1 MATQRTGVLEP
12 LQQAL
17 QVRTMKGTKAIVSI
31 FLVAAAAGCAAPDD
45 GPAEVAGGGLAA
57 TCTKPFEATDTV
69 SPEAL
74 TTRLATAVAGEVI
87 RVTPGTLQGSI
98 VVPAGVVLLGD
109 GVEVVAEGGAGLRL
123 TGGSATQPTVIRG
136 FTVRTIEG
144 APPVAAVVA
153 VGGDA
158 LVLSDLKLALS
169 TGAGIISE
177 GVRDLQIC
185 GTEIAGGLDEANF
198 AALSDL
204 PTVAATDAAILGL
217 VVTAGERLTKAGVDI
232 RDLVIRNI
240 AGFGAAFVDTEA
252 AWAQGR
258 VEGCA
263 GTGIFLSRSTHGWT
277 DVVVTGG
284 RASSTGSATFQT
296 GWGVVNTEASRLDTD
311 GLQVVGIPGFG
322 VFQSGSRSQHLG
334 ARIVANTMRGVLV
347 QESLSNSID
356 DPELLFDQAV
366 IAGNGGA
373 GIQVI
378 DGGGVVFQNGIIAES
393 RSLPTLNGGFG
404 DLVGTISDGIQL
416 NSVSATSVGTQLRA
430 DRAVIY
436 GNGKAGINAA
446 GTGTQLLS
454 EGSAGLSV
462 CGTTELDTA
471 RWTCNL
477 TAEEGWDCLR
487 ERGPS
492 VSEGWQCSD
501 TGGATV
507 CSSSDPAQAVAQ
519 TPGFAVVSPSDGL
532 PSFCRS
538 AAESIVGENGLVV
551 STGVAAAGSATG
563 FQKATPGAVGV
574 GYDWRC
580 RSEAGVRICTMQEL
594 DRLAVDDADNPSLTQ
609 GSGWSCSYTETGR
622 RCLWGG
628 FGIVTGGDVVGS
640 AGFLANV
647 EPRIIDRDQL
657 VRSGLIAPPG
667 MELRRDPTTVPA
679 LRGGARSIV
688 GENGLVNPD
697 GSLGSRAI
705 VGENG
710 VVGEDG

>member
-1 MATQRTGVLEP
+1 MDQQRCIVLVFN
-12 LQQAL
+12 QQGL
-17 QVRTMKGTKAIVSI
+17 QVRMMQRAKIVVSS
-31 FLVAAAAGCAAPDD
+31 LLLATAVGCATSEG
-45 GPAEVAGGGLAA
+45 GPPEATGGGLVA
-57 TCTKPFEATDTV
+57 TCTQPFEATDTV
-69 SPEAL
+69 APEAFAE
-74 TTRLATAVAGEVI
+74 RLATAVAGEVI
-87 RVTPGTLQGSI
+87 RVTPGTLQGSF

-109 GVEVVAEGGAGLRL
+109 GVDIVAVGGAGLRL

-136 FTVRTIEG
+136 FGLRTLAG
-144 APPVAAVVA
+144 AAPVSAITA

-158 LVLSDLKLALS
+158 LVLSDLTLALS
-169 TGAGIISE
+169 SGAGIISE
-177 GVRDLQIC
+177 GVQNLQIC
-185 GTEIAGGLDEANF
+185 GTEISGGLDDESF

-217 VVTAGERLTKAGVDI
+217 VVTAGEQLTKARIDI

-240 AGFGAAFVDTEA
+240 AGFGAAFIDTEA

-311 GLQVVGIPGFG
+311 GLQIAGIPGFG
-322 VFQSGSRSQHLG
+322 LFQSGSRSQHLG
-334 ARIVANTMRGVLV
+334 ARVVANTMRGVLV
-347 QESLSNSID
+347 QESLSRSTD

-373 GIQVI
+373 GIQVL

-393 RSLPTLNGGFG
+393 KSLPTLNGGFG
-404 DLVGTISDGIQL
+404 DAVGAISDGIQL
-416 NSVSATSVGTQLRA
+416 NSDSATSIGTQLRA

-436 GNGKAGINAA
+436 GNGKAGIHAQGA
-446 GTGTQLLS
+446 GTQLLS

-462 CGTTELDTA
+462 CGTTELDTT
-471 RWTCNL
+471 RWTCAL
-477 TAEEGWDCLR
+477 TAEAGWDCLR
-487 ERGPS
+487 EGGPA
-492 VSEGWQCSD
+492 VSQGWRCSD
-501 TGGATV
+501 SGGATV
-507 CSSSDPAQAVAQ
+507 CSSSDPAEAAAPS
-519 TPGFAVVSPSDGL
+519 PGFTIVRPLDGL
-532 PSFCRS
+532 PAFCRS
-538 AAESIVGENGLVV
+538 AAEAIVGENGLVV
-551 STGVAAAGSATG
+551 STAVAVAGSAPG
-563 FQKATPGAVGV
+563 FQKTTLKAVGV

-609 GSGWSCSYTETGR
+609 GSGWSCSYTATGR
-622 RCLWGG
+622 RCLWEG
-628 FGIVTGGDVVGS
+628 FGVVVGGDVVGS
-640 AGFLANV
+640 TAFLANV

-657 VRSGLIAPPG
+657 VKAGLIAPPR
-667 MELRRDPTTVPA
+667 MDLRRDPTAVPS

-710 VVGEDG
+710 VVGENG